1 MAYDNQNV
9 FAKILRGEIPC
20 NKILENPHAL
30 SFHDIAP
37 AAPVHALVIP
47 KGAYANAADFY
58 GHAGAEEILGYQ
70 HALLQTLEALRL
82 TDGFRLISNNGAG
95 AGQTVFHFHTH
106 ILTGKPMHALLADN
120 E

>member
-1 MAYDNQNV
+1 MAYDANNV

-20 NKILENPHAL
+20 KTIIDTKHAL

-47 KGAYANAADFY
+47 RGAFVDAADFY
-58 GHAGAEEILGYQ
+58 SRASVEEITGYTD
-70 HALLQTLEALRL
+70 AITKTLEALGL
-82 TDGFRLISNNGAG
+82 KTGFRLISNNGVG

-106 ILTGKPMHALLADN
+106 ILAGKPMHALLA
-120 E
+120 EGE